1 MFWAVESWLSNQNPN
16 KRTFFLL
23 NLLLF
28 LTFDLMLLGSAVRTM
43 NAGLTCPDWPLCFG
57 KVIPDYH
64 FGVYLEWLHRAIAGF
79 VALVYI
85 VFFIH
90 VWRKRELKKIRI
102 LSLIGLFFL
111 IAQIIMG
118 GLTVLKLLEA
128 VIVTFHLGLAT
139 VFLFVLFVMKK
150 ALERIQKEAD
160 SYDRNELLA
169 SDKNLSSGL
178 TPKRVFSSKESRAS
192 FFFKAFVTTGIVLV
206 FLQILMGGLVASTY
220 SGLVCVDFPTCNGQF
235 FPELKGPILIQMLH
249 RFGAY
254 LLAALMTALFI
265 MSLFYSKQVGLKH
278 YQRVMTTRIFL
289 LLSTQIFV
297 GIMNLKYLM
306 PAFLSVFH
314 LALALIIFLCLIQLY
329 FDLPHRFLENPVVHQ
344 DELS

>member
-1 MFWAVESWLSNQNPN
+1 
-16 KRTFFLL
+16 
-23 NLLLF
+23 
-28 LTFDLMLLGSAVRTM
+28 M

-64 FGVYLEWLHRAIAGF
+64 FGVYLEWAHRAIAGV

-90 VWRKRELKKIRI
+90 VWRKPELKKIRMF
-102 LSLIGLFFL
+102 SLIGLFFL

-139 VFLFVLFVMKK
+139 VFLFLLFVMKK
-150 ALERIQKEAD
+150 TLQRIQKEVFL
-160 SYDRNELLA
+160 SGNEPLV
-169 SDKNLSSGL
+169 SGKNLSLGL
-178 TPKRVFSSKESRAS
+178 TPERVFSPKREKAS
-192 FFFKAFVTTGIVLV
+192 FFFKAFVTTGILLV

-254 LLAALMTALFI
+254 LLSALMTALFV
-265 MSLFYSKQVGLKH
+265 MSLFYSKQVGLRH
-278 YQRVMTTRIFL
+278 SQRVMTTRIFL

-314 LALALIIFLCLIQLY
+314 LALALIIFLCLIQLH
-329 FDLPHRFLENPVVHQ
+329 FDLPRRF
-344 DELS
+344 S